1 MPQII
6 STKNGVIEVER
17 SWSDGPHHIALLT
30 NGAYCHITG
39 LPVRDKKELRDVLS
53 GEELE
58 KALHWFDHRHEEDT
72 KASRRIILEP
82 DGTPIFEDGT
92 PVESP
97 SDLYQFFKPGPVL
110 DAAIKA
116 LVLKLEAREK
126 AQKLAQTKAGKAAR
140 KLAGPKKGGGNQKK
154 GAVTKVPFRPPEPPP
169 GESAVIT
176 A

>member
-6 STKNGVIEVER
+6 STKNGTIEVER
-17 SWSDGPHHIALLT
+17 SWSEGPHHIARLT

-39 LPVRDKKELRDVLS
+39 LPIKDKKELREVLT
-53 GEELE
+53 GEDLE
-58 KALHWFDHRHEEDT
+58 KALHWFDHRHDEET
-72 KASRRIILEP
+72 KAARRVILEP
-82 DGTPIFEDGT
+82 DGTPVFEDGT

-116 LVLKLEAREK
+116 LVLKQEARDK
-126 AQKLAQTKAGKAAR
+126 AQKLAQTRAGRAAQ
-140 KLAGPKKGGGNQKK
+140 KLTGPKKGAGTQKK
-154 GAVTKVPFRPPEPPP
+154 ETAGKAPPKPP
-169 GESAVIT
+169 GPAAETATIT